1 MMLSSNHKRS
11 ITTVI
16 GGGLSPN
23 GFDSN
28 ILQEKDSN
36 INLQGET
43 TKQLLT
49 SKGNLAS
56 YR

>member
-1 MMLSSNHKRS
+1 MLSSNHKRS